1 MKKMKSICIFCGSR
15 PGNTPV
21 FADAARHVGATLARR
36 GINLVYGGGHVG
48 LMGITADA
56 VLENGGRVY
65 GVIPEVLADKELAHP
80 NLTELFVVK
89 NMHERKMKMAE
100 LADGFIALPGGAGTM
115 EEIFEQWTWLQLRI
129 HDKPGAFLDVDGFYQ
144 PLNQMIQSMVA
155 RDFLSVEHAAMV
167 NFSPSIED
175 LLEAFNRFKAPTPK
189 WENLA
194 G

>member
-1 MKKMKSICIFCGSR
+1 MKSICIFCGSR